1 MNTRRLY
8 LTSRDS
14 VPRVIFND
22 KVKIDLGKAN
32 LNVESNQQMGLSI
45 VRATLP
51 STLETV
57 PRTTAV
63 SLYGN
68 NKDVSL
74 LCFNISGTTYKLYFN
89 DWSQINSPGIIN
101 HMTWTVQTTID
112 NLVLKIN
119 TLSGLNDLIKV
130 GTQDVGN
137 RLVYGTA
144 NTTPIVFNHSQSSS
158 NILKALGLN
167 IESDTTL
174 SPTITEAPYNVNL
187 AGLLPVVYVRTNI
200 GVGGY
205 MSMKGGMTMNILG
218 SIPIEISNLNAGNNI
233 ESFSEDSTSQRFQ
246 PTSVINYVN
255 HANEG
260 SHKIITNQHINSIE
274 LELLNSDGV
283 LVGTGLNDYAITL
296 EVKTYNQNQV
306 S

>member
-14 VPRVIFND
+14 NPRVIFND
-22 KVKIDLGKAN
+22 KVQIDLSKAN
-32 LNVESNQQMGLSI
+32 LNVESNQKMGLSI

-51 STLETV
+51 TTLEAV
-57 PRTTAV
+57 PRTTTV
-63 SLYGN
+63 SNVGN

-74 LCFNISGTTYKLYFN
+74 LSFSISGTPYRLFFN
-89 DWSQINSPGIIN
+89 DWSILNNPGVIY

-112 NLVLKIN
+112 NIVEKIN
-119 TLSGLNDLIKV
+119 TLSGLNNLIKV
-130 GTQDVGN
+130 GSLDLGN

-144 NTTPIVFNHSQSSS
+144 NTTPIIFSHTESSS

-167 IESDTTL
+167 TESDTTL
-174 SPTITEAPYNVNL
+174 SPTITETPYNVNL

-218 SIPIEISNLNAGNNI
+218 SIPVEISNLNAGNNV
-233 ESFSEDSTSQRFQ
+233 ESFTGTTQTVRYQ
-246 PTSVINYVN
+246 PASSINYVN

-260 SHKIITNQHINSIE
+260 SHKIITNQHINSIT
-274 LELLNSDGV
+274 LELLNSEGV
-283 LVGTGLNDYAITL
+283 IVGTGLNDYSITL
-296 EVKTYNQNQV
+296 EVKTYN
-306 S
+306 

>member
-14 VPRVIFND
+14 NPRVIYND
-22 KVKIDLGKAN
+22 KVQIDLSKAN
-32 LNVESNQQMGLSI
+32 LNVESNQKMGLSI

-51 STLETV
+51 PTLEAV

-63 SLYGN
+63 SNNGN

-74 LCFNISGTTYKLYFN
+74 LTFAISGTVHRLFFN
-89 DWSQINSPGIIN
+89 DWVQLNNPGLIN
-101 HMTWTVQTTID
+101 HMTWTVQTSID
-112 NLVLKIN
+112 NIVAKIN
-119 TLSGLNDLIKV
+119 ALSGLNNLIEV
-130 GTQDVGN
+130 GTLDLGN

-144 NTTPIVFNHSQSSS
+144 NTTPIVFSHTESSS

-167 IESDTTL
+167 TESDTVF
-174 SPTITEAPYNVNL
+174 SPTIKEAPYNVNL

-205 MSMKGGMTMNILG
+205 RSMKGGMTMNILG
-218 SIPIEISNLNAGNNI
+218 SIPVEISNLNAGNNV
-233 ESFSEDSTSQRFQ
+233 ESFTGTTSSQRFQ
-246 PTSVINYVN
+246 PTSSINYVN

-260 SHKIITNQHINSIE
+260 SHKIITNQHINNIS
-274 LELLNSDGV
+274 LELLNSEGV
-283 LVGTGLNDYAITL
+283 LVGTGLNDYSITL
-296 EVKTYNQNQV
+296 EVKTYN
-306 S
+306 

>member
-14 VPRVIFND
+14 NPRVIFND
-22 KVKIDLGKAN
+22 KVQIDLSKAN
-32 LNVESNQQMGLSI
+32 LNVESNQKMGLSI

-51 STLETV
+51 TTLEAV
-57 PRTTAV
+57 PRTTTV
-63 SLYGN
+63 SNVGN

-74 LCFNISGTTYKLYFN
+74 LSFSISGTPYRLFFN
-89 DWSQINSPGIIN
+89 DWSILNNPGADY

-112 NLVLKIN
+112 NIVEKIN
-119 TLSGLNDLIKV
+119 TLSGLNNLIKV
-130 GTQDVGN
+130 GSLDLGN

-144 NTTPIVFNHSQSSS
+144 NTTPIIFSHTESSS
-158 NILKALGLN
+158 NILRALGLN
-167 IESDTTL
+167 TESDTTL
-174 SPTITEAPYNVNL
+174 SPTITETPYNVNL

-218 SIPIEISNLNAGNNI
+218 SIPVEISNLNAGNNV
-233 ESFSEDSTSQRFQ
+233 ESFTGTTQTVRYQ
-246 PTSVINYVN
+246 PASSINYVN

-260 SHKIITNQHINSIE
+260 SHKIITNQHINSIA
-274 LELLNSDGV
+274 LELLNSEGV
-283 LVGTGLNDYAITL
+283 VVGTGLNDYSITL
-296 EVKTYNQNQV
+296 EVKTYN
-306 S
+306 

>member
-14 VPRVIFND
+14 NPRVIYND
-22 KVKIDLGKAN
+22 KVQIDLSKAN
-32 LNVESNQQMGLSI
+32 LNVESNQKMGLSI

-51 STLETV
+51 TTLEAV
-57 PRTTAV
+57 PRTTTV
-63 SLYGN
+63 SNVGN

-74 LCFNISGTTYKLYFN
+74 LSFSISGTPYRLFFN
-89 DWSQINSPGIIN
+89 DWSILNNPGVIY

-112 NLVLKIN
+112 NIVEKIN
-119 TLSGLNDLIKV
+119 TLSGLNNLIKV
-130 GTQDVGN
+130 GSLDLGN

-144 NTTPIVFNHSQSSS
+144 NTTPIIFSHTESSS
-158 NILKALGLN
+158 NILKALGMN
-167 IESDTTL
+167 TESDTTL
-174 SPTITEAPYNVNL
+174 SPTITETPYNVNL

-218 SIPIEISNLNAGNNI
+218 SIPVEISNLNAGNNV
-233 ESFSEDSTSQRFQ
+233 ESFTGTTQTVRYQ
-246 PTSVINYVN
+246 PASSINYVN

-260 SHKIITNQHINSIE
+260 SHKIITNQHINSIT
-274 LELLNSDGV
+274 LELLNSEGV
-283 LVGTGLNDYAITL
+283 VIGTGLNDYSITL
-296 EVKTYNQNQV
+296 EVKTYN
-306 S
+306 

>member
-14 VPRVIFND
+14 NPRVIYND
-22 KVKIDLGKAN
+22 KVQIDLSKAN
-32 LNVESNQQMGLSI
+32 LNVESNQKMGLSI

-51 STLETV
+51 PTLEAV
-57 PRTTAV
+57 PRTTTV
-63 SLYGN
+63 SNIGN

-74 LCFNISGTTYKLYFN
+74 LSFSISGTVHRLFLN
-89 DWSQINSPGIIN
+89 DWVQINNPGLSN
-101 HMTWTVQTTID
+101 HMTWTVQTSID
-112 NLVLKIN
+112 NVVAKIN
-119 TLSGLNDLIKV
+119 ALSGLNDLIKV
-130 GTQDVGN
+130 GTLDLGN

-144 NTTPIVFNHSQSSS
+144 NTTPIIFSHTESSG

-167 IESDTTL
+167 TESDTTL
-174 SPTITEAPYNVNL
+174 SPTITETPYNVNL

-218 SIPIEISNLNAGNNI
+218 SIPVEISNLNAGNNV
-233 ESFSEDSTSQRFQ
+233 ETFAGTTSAQRFQ
-246 PTSVINYVN
+246 PTSSINYVN

-260 SHKIITNQHINSIE
+260 SHKIITNQHINNIT
-274 LELLNSDGV
+274 LELLNSEGV
-283 LVGTGLNDYAITL
+283 LVGTGLNDYSITL
-296 EVKTYNQNQV
+296 EVKTYN
-306 S
+306 

>member
-14 VPRVIFND
+14 NPRVIYND
-22 KVKIDLGKAN
+22 KVQIDLSKAN
-32 LNVESNQQMGLSI
+32 LNVESNQKMGLSI

-51 STLETV
+51 TTLEAV
-57 PRTTAV
+57 PRTTTV
-63 SLYGN
+63 SNVGN

-74 LCFNISGTTYKLYFN
+74 LSFSISGTPYRLFFN
-89 DWSQINSPGIIN
+89 DWSILNNPGVIY

-112 NLVLKIN
+112 NIVEKIN
-119 TLSGLNDLIKV
+119 TLSGLNNLIKV
-130 GTQDVGN
+130 GSLDLGN

-144 NTTPIVFNHSQSSS
+144 NTTPIIFSHTESSS

-167 IESDTTL
+167 TESDTTL
-174 SPTITEAPYNVNL
+174 SPTITETPYNVNL

-205 MSMKGGMTMNILG
+205 MSMKGGMTMNVLG
-218 SIPIEISNLNAGNNI
+218 SIPVEISNLNAGNNV
-233 ESFSEDSTSQRFQ
+233 ESFTGTTQTVRYQ
-246 PTSVINYVN
+246 PASSINYVN

-260 SHKIITNQHINSIE
+260 SHKIITNQHINSIT
-274 LELLNSDGV
+274 LELLNSEGV
-283 LVGTGLNDYAITL
+283 VIGTGLNDYSITL
-296 EVKTYNQNQV
+296 EVKTYN
-306 S
+306 

>member
-14 VPRVIFND
+14 NPRVIFND
-22 KVKIDLGKAN
+22 KVQIDLSKAN
-32 LNVESNQQMGLSI
+32 LNVESNQKMGLSI

-51 STLETV
+51 TTLEAV
-57 PRTTAV
+57 PRTTTV
-63 SLYGN
+63 SNVGN

-74 LCFNISGTTYKLYFN
+74 LSFSISGTPHRLFFN
-89 DWSQINSPGIIN
+89 DWSILNNPGADY

-112 NLVLKIN
+112 NIVEKIN
-119 TLSGLNDLIKV
+119 TLSGLNNLIKV
-130 GTQDVGN
+130 GSLDLGN

-144 NTTPIVFNHSQSSS
+144 NTTPIIFSHTESSS
-158 NILKALGLN
+158 NILRALGLN
-167 IESDTTL
+167 TESDTTL
-174 SPTITEAPYNVNL
+174 SPTITETPYNVNL

-218 SIPIEISNLNAGNNI
+218 SIPVEISNLNAGNNV
-233 ESFSEDSTSQRFQ
+233 ESFTGTTQTVRYQ
-246 PTSVINYVN
+246 PASSINYVN

-260 SHKIITNQHINSIE
+260 SHKIITNQHINSIT
-274 LELLNSDGV
+274 LELLNSEGV
-283 LVGTGLNDYAITL
+283 IVGTGLNDYSITL
-296 EVKTYNQNQV
+296 EVKTYN
-306 S
+306 

>member
-14 VPRVIFND
+14 NPRVIFND
-22 KVKIDLGKAN
+22 KVQIDLSKAN
-32 LNVESNQQMGLSI
+32 LNVESNQKMGLSI

-51 STLETV
+51 TTLEAV
-57 PRTTAV
+57 PRTTTV
-63 SLYGN
+63 SNVGN

-74 LCFNISGTTYKLYFN
+74 LSFSISGTPYRLFFN
-89 DWSQINSPGIIN
+89 DWSILNNPGVIY

-112 NLVLKIN
+112 NIVEKIN
-119 TLSGLNDLIKV
+119 TLSGLNNLIKV
-130 GTQDVGN
+130 GSLDLGN

-144 NTTPIVFNHSQSSS
+144 NTTPIIFSHTESSS

-167 IESDTTL
+167 TESDTTL
-174 SPTITEAPYNVNL
+174 SPTITETPYNVNL

-218 SIPIEISNLNAGNNI
+218 SIPVEISNLNAGNNV
-233 ESFSEDSTSQRFQ
+233 ESFTGTTQTVRYQ
-246 PTSVINYVN
+246 PASSINYVN

-260 SHKIITNQHINSIE
+260 SHKIITNQHINSIT
-274 LELLNSDGV
+274 LELLNSEGV
-283 LVGTGLNDYAITL
+283 VIGTGLNDYSITL
-296 EVKTYNQNQV
+296 EVKTYN
-306 S
+306 

>member
-14 VPRVIFND
+14 NPRVIYND
-22 KVKIDLGKAN
+22 KVQIDLSKAN
-32 LNVESNQQMGLSI
+32 LNVESNQKMGLSI

-51 STLETV
+51 TTLEAV
-57 PRTTAV
+57 PRTTTV
-63 SLYGN
+63 SNVGN

-74 LCFNISGTTYKLYFN
+74 LSFSISGTPYRLFFN
-89 DWSQINSPGIIN
+89 DWSILNNPGVIY

-112 NLVLKIN
+112 NIVEKIN
-119 TLSGLNDLIKV
+119 TLSGLNNLIKV
-130 GTQDVGN
+130 GSLDLGN

-144 NTTPIVFNHSQSSS
+144 NTTPIVFSHTESSS

-167 IESDTTL
+167 TESDTTL
-174 SPTITEAPYNVNL
+174 SPTITETPYNVNL

-218 SIPIEISNLNAGNNI
+218 SIPVEISNLNAGNNV
-233 ESFSEDSTSQRFQ
+233 ESFTGTTQTVRYQ
-246 PTSVINYVN
+246 PASSINYVN

-260 SHKIITNQHINSIE
+260 SHKIITNQHINSIT
-274 LELLNSDGV
+274 LELLNSEGV
-283 LVGTGLNDYAITL
+283 VIGTGLNDYSITL
-296 EVKTYNQNQV
+296 EVKIYN
-306 S
+306 

>member
-14 VPRVIFND
+14 NPRVIYND
-22 KVKIDLGKAN
+22 KVQIDLSKAN
-32 LNVESNQQMGLSI
+32 LNVESNQKMGLSI

-51 STLETV
+51 TTLEAV
-57 PRTTAV
+57 PRTTTV
-63 SLYGN
+63 SNVGN

-74 LCFNISGTTYKLYFN
+74 LSFSISGTPYRLFFN
-89 DWSQINSPGIIN
+89 DWSILNNPGVIY

-112 NLVLKIN
+112 NIVEKIN
-119 TLSGLNDLIKV
+119 TLSGLNNLIKV
-130 GTQDVGN
+130 GSLDLGN

-144 NTTPIVFNHSQSSS
+144 NTTPIIFSHTESSS

-167 IESDTTL
+167 TESDTTL
-174 SPTITEAPYNVNL
+174 SPTITETPYNVNL

-218 SIPIEISNLNAGNNI
+218 SIPVEISNLNAGNNV
-233 ESFSEDSTSQRFQ
+233 ESFTGTTQTVRYQ
-246 PTSVINYVN
+246 PASSINYVN

-260 SHKIITNQHINSIE
+260 SHKIITNQHINSIT
-274 LELLNSDGV
+274 LELLNSEGV
-283 LVGTGLNDYAITL
+283 VIGTGLNDYSITL
-296 EVKTYNQNQV
+296 EVKTYN
-306 S
+306 